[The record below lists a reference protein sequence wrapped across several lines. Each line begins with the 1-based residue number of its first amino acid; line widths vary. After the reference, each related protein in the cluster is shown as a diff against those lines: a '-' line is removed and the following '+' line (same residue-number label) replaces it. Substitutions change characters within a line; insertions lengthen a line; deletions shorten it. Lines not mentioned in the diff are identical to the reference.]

1 MFINAIA
8 AIASADIALLI
19 IIQFLFGQAIKTN
32 KKHTDIMEEINN
44 KTNMPTV

>member
-19 IIQFLFGQAIKTN
+19 IIQFLFGQAIKKMWPLFMT
-32 KKHTDIMEEINN
+32 IQLILVI
-44 KTNMPTV
+44 PSY